1 MQQCL
6 QVPKGASILKVL
18 LNLCNSIGFRQRYS
32 FLKSFVLFQEPG
44 NTNQEHDAPQLQ
56 KMELPPTDVRPNLQE
71 LKLII
76 LQKLNAI
83 SLSPCQKPWAFFSFS
98 QNKQRSLDDSLQ
110 SWLHVSFFLD
120 KTGELKCY
128 LVNYPFTRFAPLL
141 GFSVSTFHP
150 LKENCR
156 KIISRKN

>member
-56 KMELPPTDVRPNLQE
+56 KKGLPPKDIRPNLQE

-76 LQKLNAI
+76 MQKLNAI
-83 SLSPCQKPWAFFSFS
+83 NLSP
-98 QNKQRSLDDSLQ
+98 
-110 SWLHVSFFLD
+110 
-120 KTGELKCY
+120 
-128 LVNYPFTRFAPLL
+128 
-141 GFSVSTFHP
+141 
-150 LKENCR
+150 
-156 KIISRKN
+156 